1 MQEYTSP
8 SERLKALTD
17 QLEQG
22 VSDIFQSG
30 QYAAYLTAMSKFHHY
45 SFGNTML
52 IFMPPM
58 LRVITIGEGIL
69 ADRSSEASV
78 ASPYSPPALTEGK
91 KKWRKL
97 PRTVLPVNQ
106 SSGCSA

>member
-30 QYAAYLTAMSKFHHY
+30 QYAAYLIDNYIRRMCGGYNGLFCT
-45 SFGNTML
+45 
-52 IFMPPM
+52 
-58 LRVITIGEGIL
+58 
-69 ADRSSEASV
+69 
-78 ASPYSPPALTEGK
+78 
-91 KKWRKL
+91 W
-97 PRTVLPVNQ
+97 
-106 SSGCSA
+106 

>member
-1 MQEYTSP
+1 MQEQLSA

-45 SFGNTML
+45 SFGNAK
-52 IFMPPM
+52 
-58 LRVITIGEGIL
+58 IGR
-69 ADRSSEASV
+69 AHV
-78 ASPYSPPALTEGK
+78 
-91 KKWRKL
+91 
-97 PRTVLPVNQ
+97 
-106 SSGCSA
+106 